1 VAKSPPPTKKGWT
14 FFSFWRAVPDSGAR
28 GAPGTAR
35 QNDKEVHPPFFLAAA
50 ISPLSLFF
58 KKYFAF
64 FFLK

>member
-1 VAKSPPPTKKGWT
+1 
-14 FFSFWRAVPDSGAR
+14 VPDSGAR